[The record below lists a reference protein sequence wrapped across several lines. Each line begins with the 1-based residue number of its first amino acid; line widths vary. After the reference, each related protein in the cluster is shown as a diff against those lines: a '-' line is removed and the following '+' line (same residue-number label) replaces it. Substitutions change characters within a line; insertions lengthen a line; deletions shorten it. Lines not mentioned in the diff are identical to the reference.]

1 MKELADNISTL
12 NRYLVAQQ
20 KEVSATGAWTQ
31 TKKDLQMALEVSI
44 LGVWEQKVLRQT
56 LQGVPGS
63 FFTQQVQT
71 RGKVQTI
78 ANTSEALDMQNGK
91 DENVRDTR

>member
-1 MKELADNISTL
+1 MSVSRIDASEEVALIIGHTYEQEAERRMKELADNISTL

-44 LGVWEQKVLRQT
+44 LGVWE
-56 LQGVPGS
+56 
-63 FFTQQVQT
+63 
-71 RGKVQTI
+71 
-78 ANTSEALDMQNGK
+78 
-91 DENVRDTR
+91 